1 MVQNAM
7 DRIGISS
14 ACFYP
19 QTTEDSFLKACKGGA
34 KTIELFFNSP
44 SELEDKFIDEII
56 KVKNE
61 YEVSVPSVHPFM
73 SFAESFFL
81 FSSYERRF
89 YDILDLYK
97 RFFEVMNRLNS
108 DIFVIHGAKIPGS
121 ISDELYFERFYKLTE
136 LGKQYGVSVCQ
147 ENVVHYRSEST
158 EFIRKMKN
166 ALGNDFGLVL
176 DIKQAR
182 RANQDAYD
190 FINEAK
196 KSIKHVHISDFNEVS
211 MCIPPLEGSFD
222 FPAFFRELRS
232 IDYSGAYIIELYDHS
247 YENEQQIFDSYT
259 KIKKIFVDYC

>member
-1 MVQNAM
+1 M

-19 QTTEDSFLKACKGGA
+19 QTTEASFNKACLGGV

-44 SELEDKFIDEII
+44 SELEDNFINEII
-56 KVKNE
+56 RLKNE
-61 YEVSVPSVHPFM
+61 YEVTIPSVHPFM

-97 RFFEVMNRLNS
+97 RFFEVMNRLES

-121 ISDELYFERFYKLTE
+121 ISDELYFDRFHKLIE
-136 LGKQYGVSVCQ
+136 LGKQFGVTVCQ
-147 ENVVHYRSEST
+147 ENVVHYRSESA
-158 EFIRKMKN
+158 EFIRKMKE
-166 ALGNDFGLVL
+166 ALGDDFGLVL

-182 RANQDAYD
+182 RANQDVYE
-190 FINEAK
+190 FIREAK
-196 KSIKHVHISDFNEVS
+196 ESIKHVHISDFNADS

-222 FPAFFRELRS
+222 FPAFFKEMKS
-232 IDYSGAYIIELYDHS
+232 INFSGAYIIELYNHS
-247 YENEQQIFDSYT
+247 YEDERQIFDSYK